1 MLAWEESVMDGFR
14 LASLL
19 LAIAAVLMVEIWGLV
34 KIWRVLRKLAA
45 TERHPPDAHLSTE
58 IQGPQR

>member
-1 MLAWEESVMDGFR
+1 MLAWEEWVMDGFR

-19 LAIAAVLMVEIWGLV
+19 LAIAAVLMVKIWGLV
-34 KIWRVLRKLAA
+34 KIWRILRKLAA
-45 TERHPPDAHLSTE
+45 TERNPTEAHLSTE